1 MMQLDFLTENWDT
14 IVWALPGAWVVI
26 ILAVFWALPRIDF
39 RVGSKTVVIECMG
52 LALRRIPLADI
63 NRVYKR
69 LKGKP
74 EVWRNTLRG
83 NHRMLVLYRKNG
95 MRPVLITPHT
105 RYVFRNQLETNLE
118 RLSSRAA

>member
-1 MMQLDFLTENWDT
+1 MQLDFLAENWGT
-14 IVWALPGAWVVI
+14 IAWAVPGAWVVI

-52 LALRRIPLADI
+52 LALRRIPLTDI
-63 NRVYKR
+63 NRVSKR

-83 NHRMLVLYRKNG
+83 NHRMLVLYRKSG
-95 MRPVLITPHT
+95 KRPVVITPQH
-105 RYVFRNQLETNLE
+105 RYVFRNQIEANLE
-118 RLSSRAA
+118 RLTSRIA